1 MLSLFTSMFLYGYIF
16 TPALTIY
23 SWVRWARSQRRR
35 SRRVR
40 VSLAGL
46 GLATATLVLGIGA
59 VAFSSIHHGTFLYVS
74 PRLHLLYSFGMFSAG
89 LAVLITLLGAFQDNP
104 IRLKALFVALGALD
118 FWFLAGSG
126 Q

>member
-1 MLSLFTSMFLYGYIF
+1 MLSLFTSLFLYGYVF
-16 TPALTIY
+16 TPALTVY

-40 VSLAGL
+40 ISLAGL
-46 GLATATLVLGIGA
+46 GLATGALVLGMIA
-59 VAFSSIHHGTFLYVS
+59 VAFSSIHHGTFLYLS
-74 PRLHLLYSFGMFSAG
+74 PRLHWLYGFGLFTSG
-89 LAVLITLLGAFQDNP
+89 LAIAITLLGALQDNP